1 VPSLERTP
9 GPVLLLPVPQTELHD
24 VITYTWVVAAV
35 AYLTR
40 AMHDSLKKKNKSH
53 AGREAQG
60 GQKIGGHGF
69 SRETSESKGVDE
81 DDGRPNMRQHFK
93 MLKL

>member
-1 VPSLERTP
+1 MLVPGRAGPGRPFGHLYVPSLERTP

-40 AMHDSLKKKNKSH
+40 AMHDSLKKKKTRAMH
-53 AGREAQG
+53 
-60 GQKIGGHGF
+60 
-69 SRETSESKGVDE
+69 
-81 DDGRPNMRQHFK
+81 DGRHKGGKR
-93 MLKL
+93 